1 MYLPVRVHE
10 RQTTFWN
17 TLFPLGMDYVTWS
30 RLLIL
35 RLFSS
40 KIIMYVQLSSKF
52 QATVENSDLSF
63 IGVPL
68 LSWRLRLSFGG
79 VPLLSWWW
87 WLCFIGMSLS
97 SWRLWL
103 SFVGV
108 PRSSW
113 RLRLSFVGV
122 PLPSWCCGCLCPEIL
137 QWYALM
143 WGYFCPWKMFLSG
156 SHMPLEVMWNRSR
169 VQGPSTLKPGHFS
182 KFCFHWAALR

>member
-1 MYLPVRVHE
+1 M
-10 RQTTFWN
+10 T
-17 TLFPLGMDYVTWS
+17 GS

-79 VPLLSWWW
+79 VPLLSWWR

-122 PLPSWCCGCLCPEIL
+122 PLPS
-137 QWYALM
+137 
-143 WGYFCPWKMFLSG
+143 
-156 SHMPLEVMWNRSR
+156 
-169 VQGPSTLKPGHFS
+169 
-182 KFCFHWAALR
+182 